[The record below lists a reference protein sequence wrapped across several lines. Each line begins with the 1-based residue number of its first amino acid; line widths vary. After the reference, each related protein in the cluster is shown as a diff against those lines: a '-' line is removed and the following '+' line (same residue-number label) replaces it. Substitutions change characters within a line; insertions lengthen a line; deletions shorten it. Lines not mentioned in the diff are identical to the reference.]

1 MLWSIKNS
9 VEVLGKLKSRGFRAT
24 SLSAYDFSTFYTTL
38 PHNLIKKNLPSKRST
53 KIKVYFGLV
62 RMYVTPY
69 RIFWIIYT
77 SDLVISYMV
86 VVIYTAAGTHT

>member
-24 SLSAYDFSTFYTTL
+24 SLSAYDFSTLYTTI
-38 PHNLIKKNLPSKRST
+38 PQYLPSKRST
-53 KIKVYFGLV
+53 KIKVHFGLV

-69 RIFWIIYT
+69 RIFWIIHLT
-77 SDLVISYMV
+77 KFLIGHL
-86 VVIYTAAGTHT
+86 TFLR